1 MAPGADL
8 LPRLELMAQFRDT
21 LLFLE
26 EETQLG
32 VWEEGDVV
40 WEEERGGR
48 DIETRCTSKKG
59 N

>member
-1 MAPGADL
+1 
-8 LPRLELMAQFRDT
+8 MAQFRDT

-40 WEEERGGR
+40 WEEGKGGETLKR
-48 DIETRCTSKKG
+48 DVQVRKG
-59 N
+59 IKM